1 MNLQILLISG
11 LVCTFIFLSSFTNFV
26 FAEDFPVIF
35 AFKEQY
41 LPSKYTQSYLTF
53 MINNA
58 LGGSSSYVSNS
69 GESHETFK
77 EQYLPSKYTQSYLTF
92 MINNALGGSSS
103 YVSNSGESHETF
115 KEQYLPS
122 KYTQSY
128 LTFMINNAL
137 GGSSSYVSNSGESH
151 ETFKEQFISIESL
164 DYNNKM
170 IFEDP
175 SQELTSLSTNSAP
188 FILPVPFP

>member
-1 MNLQILLISG
+1 MNLQIVLISG

-26 FAEDFPVIF
+26 FADDFPVIF

-58 LGGSSSYVSNS
+58 LGGSSSYVS
-69 GESHETFK
+69 
-77 EQYLPSKYTQSYLTF
+77 
-92 MINNALGGSSS
+92 SS
-103 YVSNSGESHETF
+103 
-115 KEQYLPS
+115 
-122 KYTQSY
+122 
-128 LTFMINNAL
+128 
-137 GGSSSYVSNSGESH
+137 ESH

-170 IFEDP
+170 IFENP
-175 SQELTSLSTNSAP
+175 SQQLTSLSTNSAP

>member
-11 LVCTFIFLSSFTNFV
+11 LVCTFIFLSSIANFV
-26 FAEDFPVIF
+26 FAEDFPV
-35 AFKEQY
+35 
-41 LPSKYTQSYLTF
+41 TF
-53 MINNA
+53 
-58 LGGSSSYVSNS
+58 
-69 GESHETFK
+69 TFK

-103 YVSNSGESHETF
+103 YVSNS
-115 KEQYLPS
+115 
-122 KYTQSY
+122 
-128 LTFMINNAL
+128 
-137 GGSSSYVSNSGESH
+137 ESH
-151 ETFKEQFISIESL
+151 ETFKEQFISLESL

-175 SQELTSLSTNSAP
+175 SQELTSLSTNIVP

>member
-1 MNLQILLISG
+1 MNLQIVLISA

-35 AFKEQY
+35 SFKEQY

-103 YVSNSGESHETF
+103 YVSNS
-115 KEQYLPS
+115 
-122 KYTQSY
+122 
-128 LTFMINNAL
+128 
-137 GGSSSYVSNSGESH
+137 ESH
-151 ETFKEQFISIESL
+151 ETFKEQFVSIESL

-175 SQELTSLSTNSAP
+175 SQQLRSLSTNSAP

>member
-1 MNLQILLISG
+1 MNLQILLIS
-11 LVCTFIFLSSFTNFV
+11 VIFCTFIFLSSFTNFV

-77 EQYLPSKYTQSYLTF
+77 EQ
-92 MINNALGGSSS
+92 
-103 YVSNSGESHETF
+103 
-115 KEQYLPS
+115 
-122 KYTQSY
+122 
-128 LTFMINNAL
+128 
-137 GGSSSYVSNSGESH
+137 
-151 ETFKEQFISIESL
+151 FISIESL
-164 DYNNKM
+164 DFNNKM

>member
-1 MNLQILLISG
+1 MNFQIVLISG
-11 LVCTFIFLSSFTNFV
+11 LVCTFIFLSSFTNLV

-69 GESHETFK
+69 
-77 EQYLPSKYTQSYLTF
+77 
-92 MINNALGGSSS
+92 
-103 YVSNSGESHETF
+103 
-115 KEQYLPS
+115 
-122 KYTQSY
+122 
-128 LTFMINNAL
+128 
-137 GGSSSYVSNSGESH
+137 ESH

-164 DYNNKM
+164 DYNNKL

-175 SQELTSLSTNSAP
+175 SQPLTSLSTNSAP

>member
-1 MNLQILLISG
+1 MNLQIVLISG
-11 LVCTFIFLSSFTNFV
+11 LVCTFIFLSSFTNLV
-26 FAEDFPVIF
+26 FGEDFPVIF

-69 GESHETFK
+69 ESHETFK

-103 YVSNSGESHETF
+103 YVSNSESR
-115 KEQYLPS
+115 
-122 KYTQSY
+122 
-128 LTFMINNAL
+128 
-137 GGSSSYVSNSGESH
+137 

-164 DYNNKM
+164 DYNNKL

-175 SQELTSLSTNSAP
+175 SQQLTSLSTNSAP

>member
-1 MNLQILLISG
+1 MNLQILFISG
-11 LVCTFIFLSSFTNFV
+11 LVCTFIFLSSFTKFA

-35 AFKEQY
+35 AYVEQY
-41 LPSKYTQSYLTF
+41 LPSKYSQSHLSF

-58 LGGSSSYVSNS
+58 LGGSASYVSNS
-69 GESHETFK
+69 ESHETFK
-77 EQYLPSKYTQSYLTF
+77 EQYLPSKYSQSHLSF
-92 MINNALGGSSS
+92 MINNALGGSAS
-103 YVSNSGESHETF
+103 YVSNS
-115 KEQYLPS
+115 
-122 KYTQSY
+122 
-128 LTFMINNAL
+128 
-137 GGSSSYVSNSGESH
+137 ESH

-164 DYNNKM
+164 DDNNKM

>member
-1 MNLQILLISG
+1 MNLQILFISG
-11 LVCTFIFLSSFTNFV
+11 LVCTFIFLSSFTKFV
-26 FAEDFPVIF
+26 FAEDFPVTF
-35 AFKEQY
+35 AFEEQY
-41 LPSKYTQSYLTF
+41 LPSKYSQSHLSF

-69 GESHETFK
+69 
-77 EQYLPSKYTQSYLTF
+77 
-92 MINNALGGSSS
+92 
-103 YVSNSGESHETF
+103 
-115 KEQYLPS
+115 
-122 KYTQSY
+122 
-128 LTFMINNAL
+128 
-137 GGSSSYVSNSGESH
+137 ESH